1 MNKQLSRKEMLH
13 VNRVLRLLSERKFTD
28 AGRVLEKLELTMTER
43 EWSKGYF
50 QALQGMVLALKSKD
64 SRYVYFNQMNIKDSK
79 TIDDIRKKFR
89 KQTQNVLHKD
99 YDRGFFSAW
108 SDYLNLLKSHTTKPK
123 VSNDKSLLKY

>member
-1 MNKQLSRKEMLH
+1 MNKPLSRKEALH

-28 AGRVLEKLELTMTER
+28 AGRVLEKLELTMTES

-50 QALQGMVLALKSKD
+50 HALQGMILALKSKD
-64 SRYVYFNQMNIKDSK
+64 SHVYFNQINTEDSK
-79 TIDDIRKKFR
+79 TINDIKKKFV

-108 SDYLNLLKSHTTKPK
+108 SDYLKLFKNHTTQPK
-123 VSNDKSLLKY
+123 VSNTNSILKY